1 MEPTNIFLD
10 EDYKKKTLDE
20 LGKESLLNFDF
31 FELYKNNEKPIKN
44 KPLLP
49 SKDNK
54 TMSDKFNQAI
64 KNPFSLY
71 PERDGMILGIET
83 RLSENSLPNLMNLK
97 NIPDDRKIRL
107 LDIGITRKKRDYP
120 EHLSLE
126 EINEIEKTIR
136 YWARGYKSSLGSMTL
151 GSPIS
156 FFKDEHILGHTM
168 KEKQFKSDNNET
180 VLPDLSQS
188 VIKTFNNELLIY
200 NYESLSSQDSYRDFI
215 NRFPEMKTEYI
226 NKINDNQK
234 LITNSIFEL
243 LNKDFD
249 VNIIYVEK
257 GVGVI
262 KYLNDYY
269 KNSCYI
275 QLLRNA
281 DIEELNIFT
290 LKKVI
295 CLDCTAIKE
304 PHLILKNKFEN
315 KKLILIVDINNFSI
329 INKYK
334 KELEDDIDL
343 SVLPTEEEFKKSAW
357 ELKDKLGIKIT
368 AALNQMAVQYGY
380 NSFNAIKPY
389 LNKNKVTNKDRNH
402 KMKMNLS
409 YNQIIENI
417 EILERNSKE
426 YNDHRFSRNKERF
439 IREDTIKNNDELV
452 KLCNDAI
459 TNVTGTK
466 TEYKNFKDIDL
477 KVLEA
482 AFLKV
487 FDYTIKLGGINTNYN
502 IIKSIRVDDKVN
514 PNDNDY
520 FVFEF
525 NKDYNSDLLNE
536 SERLVQFSKEINKEL
551 ISDSGKTIDTVIK
564 LLFEKYKLRRGYPFE
579 KVELDELSHKV
590 EIELENKIKVCYI
603 GTFDKFIINKGAYQI
618 TNILINDIELP
629 LI

>member
-1 MEPTNIFLD
+1 MELTNIFLD
-10 EDYKKKTLDE
+10 EFYK
-20 LGKESLLNFDF
+20 
-31 FELYKNNEKPIKN
+31 
-44 KPLLP
+44 
-49 SKDNK
+49 SKDDNSK
-54 TMSDKFNQAI
+54 NYFRDFNFFSVPTIDKIHIA
-64 KNPFSLY
+64 
-71 PERDGMILGIET
+71 T
-83 RLSENSLPNLMNLK
+83 RLSENSLPNHMNLK
-97 NIPDDRKIRL
+97 NISSGSKMRL
-107 LDIGITRKKRDYP
+107 LDIGITSNNNIKDIRNYLPKEALDIIENTKRLCRGKHKGAFILPLDEDDTFHFSTFNTIQNLDKIPDY
-120 EHLSLE
+120 E
-126 EINEIEKTIR
+126 NR
-136 YWARGYKSSLGSMTL
+136 V
-151 GSPIS
+151 
-156 FFKDEHILGHTM
+156 DM
-168 KEKQFKSDNNET
+168 KE
-180 VLPDLSQS
+180 
-188 VIKTFNNELLIY
+188 
-200 NYESLSSQDSYRDFI
+200 DF
-215 NRFPEMKTEYI
+215 T
-226 NKINDNQK
+226 
-234 LITNSIFEL
+234 
-243 LNKDFD
+243 
-249 VNIIYVEK
+249 
-257 GVGVI
+257 
-262 KYLNDYY
+262 
-269 KNSCYI
+269 
-275 QLLRNA
+275 
-281 DIEELNIFT
+281 
-290 LKKVI
+290 
-295 CLDCTAIKE
+295 
-304 PHLILKNKFEN
+304 
-315 KKLILIVDINNFSI
+315 
-329 INKYK
+329 
-334 KELEDDIDL
+334 
-343 SVLPTEEEFKKSAW
+343 VLPTEEEFKKSSW
-357 ELKDKLGIKIT
+357 ELKDKLGIKIN

-459 TNVTGTK
+459 TYVTGTK

-551 ISDSGKTIDTVIK
+551 ICGSGKTVDTVIK

-579 KVELDELSHKV
+579 KVEFDELSHKV

-618 TNILINDIELP
+618 TNILINDKELP